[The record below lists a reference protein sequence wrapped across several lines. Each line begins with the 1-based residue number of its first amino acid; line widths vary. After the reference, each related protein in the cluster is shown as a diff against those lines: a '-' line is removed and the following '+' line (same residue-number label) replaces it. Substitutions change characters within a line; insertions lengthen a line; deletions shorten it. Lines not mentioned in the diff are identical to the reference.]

1 MTHPTDFS
9 TGSWRTGGSSM
20 SQDHLTNGKRAAL
33 ALDAINA
40 YSRSRTEECTD
51 EDHFFDYEREA
62 DPSLGQDQLCA
73 LLCGLM
79 HYADYRTLSFNN
91 AFRSARRDYQY
102 QRQRTAY
109 LPGDAVRRIDHTL
122 PETAADVIARIGEI
136 IKVRPGSPPS
146 YQVDFMSRCEWL
158 AESFLASAPHF
169 RTISTGFGD
178 LSSAHVARQCL
189 NRLVSEIEDDYV
201 EDFRPAEEAIRDLQI
216 ILGALSSWCG
226 IPRPALLKSFS
237 EVITEIE
244 GWLVAGAR
252 SAHPVSLAAVDVPV
266 LQLRPARRFRKDG
279 R

>member
-1 MTHPTDFS
+1 MTHPMDFS

-40 YSRSRTEECTD
+40 YSRLRTEECTD

-79 HYADYRTLSFNN
+79 HYADYRMLSFK
-91 AFRSARRDYQY
+91 ASFRSARRDYQR
-102 QRQRTAY
+102 QRQRTTY
-109 LPGDAVRRIDHTL
+109 LPGDAVRHTDRTQT
-122 PETAADVIARIGEI
+122 ETPADVIPLIGEI

-146 YQVDFMSRCEWL
+146 YQVDFMICREWP
-158 AESFLASAPHF
+158 AESVLAPAPHF
-169 RTISTGFGD
+169 RTISTGFGN

-189 NRLVSEIEDDYV
+189 NRILSEIEADYV
-201 EDFRPAEEAIRDLQI
+201 EDFRPGEEAIRDLQI

-226 IPRPALLKSFS
+226 ISWPTLLKSFS

-252 SAHPVSLAAVDVPV
+252 SAHPISLAAVDVPA
-266 LQLRPARRFRKDG
+266 LPLRPARRFRKDS